1 MKLPSQTKP
10 VDRQQMQT
18 AATTPGVQP
27 SICIGIKIPH
37 GGDSICVG
45 VGW

>member
-1 MKLPSQTKP
+1 MKLPVQNKP
-10 VDRQQMQT
+10 VDRQNVQT
-18 AATTPGVQP
+18 TVTTSGVQP